1 MNLTRTA
8 IQRPVT
14 VFMFVIAVILFGVV
28 SLDRLPLNLL
38 PEISYPSLTIRTEYP
53 DTGPVEIESLVT
65 RPIEEQVG
73 VVPGL
78 RRLSSTSRSGE
89 SEVVLEFAWD
99 TNMDL
104 ASLDVREKLDLI
116 VPPEDA
122 EKSVILRFDP
132 SYDPIMRVQLFGE
145 QSLSRLRYLADKD
158 LKQGLE
164 STEGVGAVKVAGGRE
179 EQIHVEIDEQR
190 LAELG
195 VPITEV
201 TNILRQE
208 NLNQASGSLY
218 DQDARYMV
226 RMLNEFDSVD
236 EIERIIIRDDDG
248 RKLVLGDLARVWRGT
263 KEREIITRLNGK
275 ESVELAVYKEGDA
288 NTVNVSEAVQAK
300 LKALTGAPLF
310 PKDVSYEVV
319 FDQASFIADSVNNVL
334 TAAVIG
340 GVLAIIILYIF
351 LRDPRSTVIIAV
363 SIPISIMATFALM
376 YQTGIT
382 LNIMSLG
389 GVALGVG
396 MLVDNS
402 IVVLESVHRQR
413 RAGGA
418 LAEAVYRGTKEVGM
432 AVTASTL
439 TTVAVFVPLVFVEGI
454 AGQLF
459 KDQALTI
466 TYSLLASLLVALTV
480 IPMLLALRVDQG
492 ALEAD
497 EAESEEGQTESAPVR
512 AYSVVYRDALWLG
525 RGIFRFLFVDL
536 VVLVFTDIRRGL
548 RALGRGLLFVINPA
562 LGLFERWFEG
572 LTETYSRALR
582 WSLSEK
588 PLVFAIVIGLV
599 GLSAI
604 AYPYLGA
611 ELIPPLA
618 QGEFSFEIEF
628 PDGTPIETTDRV
640 LAGIESRVREIQEIQ
655 TVFSGVGGSNKNQFS
670 RSAVEEHI
678 GQLHMVMRDRQDRV
692 AEERTI
698 ERIRQEL
705 SRYPEITYLFSRP
718 TLFSFKTP
726 VEVEIFAFDLAAQ
739 SEAAELVAA
748 RLEQIEGLSDI
759 QTTTRRGSPEIQVRF
774 RRDVLARLGLDE
786 TRISEILRN
795 KIRGEVASRYREE
808 EKQIEILVRADESH
822 RDTIAD
828 LSNLIINDQGGRNN
842 NTGGQGN
849 QPGSQAAQQNTQN
862 QNTASGDEDDE
873 ENQAASQEPAEQQTA
888 RTIPIRL
895 GAVADIKVGRGP
907 AEVRRIRSQRAA
919 VVSANLSGRDLQS
932 VAAEIRAA
940 LDELRGEVPI
950 NTVIGLGG
958 QNEELEESYGSLQF
972 ALGLAI
978 FLVYLVMA
986 SQFESLIHPF
996 VILFTVPLALVGVV
1010 LSLALTGTTISVI
1023 VLLGVIILAGI
1034 VVNNAIVLVDYTN
1047 QLRERGIAKR
1057 DALVQA
1063 GQVRLRPIVM
1073 TTMTTVLGLFPMA
1086 LGWGEGSE
1094 VRAPMAIAVMGGL
1107 LFSTLL
1113 TLLLIPVVYD
1123 LVDRRVRV
1131 TADAAA
1137 PAEPGGEAGS
1147 REWGTPLAEGG
1158 HGPLNPGGISDGVD

>member
-8 IQRPVT
+8 IHRPVT

-28 SLDRLPLNLL
+28 SLERLPLNLL

-179 EQIHVEIDEQR
+179 EQIHVEIDEKR

-195 VPITEV
+195 VPITQV

-226 RMLNEFDSVD
+226 RMLNEFNSVD

-263 KEREIITRLNGK
+263 KEREIIARLNSK
-275 ESVELAVYKEGDA
+275 ESVELAIYKEGDA
-288 NTVNVSEAVQAK
+288 NTVTVSKAVQAK
-300 LKALTGAPLF
+300 LKALAGAPLF

-319 FDQASFIADSVNNVL
+319 FDQASFITQSVNNVL
-334 TAAVIG
+334 MAAIIG
-340 GVLAIIILYIF
+340 GVLAILILYIF
-351 LRDPRSTVIIAV
+351 LRDPRSTVIIAA

-402 IVVLESVHRQR
+402 IVVLESVHRHR

-439 TTVAVFVPLVFVEGI
+439 TTVAVFLPLVFVEGI

-480 IPMLLALRVDQG
+480 IPMLLALRVNRG
-492 ALEAD
+492 ALEED
-497 EAESEEGQTESAPVR
+497 NAESAEGQTERAPVR
-512 AYSVVYRDALWLG
+512 AHSVVYRDILWLG
-525 RGIFRFLFVDL
+525 RTIFRFLFVDL
-536 VVLVFTDIRRGL
+536 VLIVATDVRRGL

-562 LGLFERWFEG
+562 LGLFERWFDS
-572 LTETYSRALR
+572 LTESYSRALH
-582 WSLSEK
+582 WALNEK
-588 PLVFAIVIGLV
+588 ALVFTIVIALV

-628 PDGTPIETTDRV
+628 PDGTPIETTDRA
-640 LAGIESRVREIQEIQ
+640 LADIENRVREIPAIA
-655 TVFSGVGGSNKNQFS
+655 TVFSNVGGSNRNQFS
-670 RSAVEEHI
+670 QSAVEEHI
-678 GQLHMVMRDRQDRV
+678 GQLHLVMKDRRDRS
-692 AEERTI
+692 AEERAI
-698 ERIRQEL
+698 GQVRQEL
-705 SRYPEITYLFSRP
+705 SRYPEISYLFSRP

-726 VEVEIFAFDLAAQ
+726 VEVEIFSFDLEAQ

-748 RLEQIEGLSDI
+748 RLAGIEGLSDI

-808 EKQIEILVRADESH
+808 EKQIEILVRAEESD

-828 LSNLIINDQGGRNN
+828 LTNLVINDQGGAAGT
-842 NTGGQGN
+842 TGGQGSG
-849 QPGSQAAQQNTQN
+849 PGSQPAQQNTQN
-862 QNTASGDEDDE
+862 QNTGSGDDDDE
-873 ENQAASQEPAEQQTA
+873 GNQATSQEPAEEQTA

-895 GAVADIKVGRGP
+895 GAVADIRVGRGP

-919 VVSANLSGRDLQS
+919 IVSANLTGRDLHS
-932 VAAEIRAA
+932 VAGEIRAQLA
-940 LDELRGEVPI
+940 ELRTEVPV

-972 ALGLAI
+972 ALALAV

-1010 LSLALTGTTISVI
+1010 LSLALTGTTISVM

-1057 DALVQA
+1057 TALVQA

-1073 TTMTTVLGLFPMA
+1073 TTLTTVLGLFPMA

-1107 LFSTLL
+1107 LFSTML
-1113 TLLLIPVVYD
+1113 TLLLIPVVYE
-1123 LVDRRVRV
+1123 LVDRKVY
-1131 TADAAA
+1131 A
-1137 PAEPGGEAGS
+1137 PADSTATAEPPGGDV
-1147 REWGTPLAEGG
+1147 WGTPLAEKGG
-1158 HGPLNPGGISDGVD
+1158 QTLNPGGVSDGVD

>member
-226 RMLNEFDSVD
+226 RMLNEFDSMD

-402 IVVLESVHRQR
+402 IVVLESVHRHKR
-413 RAGGA
+413 SGSG
-418 LAEAVYRGTKEVGM
+418 LAEAVYFGTKEVGM

-439 TTVAVFVPLVFVEGI
+439 TTVAVFLPLVFVEGI

-459 KDQALTI
+459 KDQELTI

-536 VVLVFTDIRRGL
+536 VVLVVTDVRRGL

-562 LGLFERWFEG
+562 LGLFERWFDG

-628 PDGTPIETTDRV
+628 PDGTPIETTDRA
-640 LAGIESRVREIQEIQ
+640 LAEMETRVRELPTVE
-655 TVFSGVGGSNKNQFS
+655 TVFSNVGGSNRNQFS
-670 RSAVEEHI
+670 QSAVEEHI

-1107 LFSTLL
+1107 LFSTML